1 MKKLQLGQNVGAYIH
16 AYIHTDIH
24 TDIQRQTDRQTG
36 MHTYRQAD
44 RRPYLHTYRRTYI
57 IIYDADAFLS
67 SLQPSVSSFPFPK
80 VRNPDAKSLK

>member
-1 MKKLQLGQNVGAYIH
+1 MHTYIQT
-16 AYIHTDIH
+16 YTQTYRD
-24 TDIQRQTDRQTG
+24 RQTDRQTG